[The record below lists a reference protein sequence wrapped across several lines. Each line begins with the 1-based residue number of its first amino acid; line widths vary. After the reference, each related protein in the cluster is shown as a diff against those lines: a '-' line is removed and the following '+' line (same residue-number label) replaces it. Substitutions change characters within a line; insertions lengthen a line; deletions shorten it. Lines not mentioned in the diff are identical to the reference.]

1 MINHGYL
8 PQLAKIGYTGKNFDP
23 LVIMSDNFS
32 VGFAPDHIAN
42 QQMRTLLYYLDSK
55 QTPPFAVLGWQ
66 ALQKIPFDQPQLA
79 DKAIVALCQQ
89 LRARGQGVEQIAE
102 RTGGAALLLA
112 LAAYLGQR
120 VADDCEVPIAWY
132 RRATLAQPP
141 YLSQL
146 PETWALPA
154 QFEYSVV
161 ACVGGALCQPLAV
174 LAQLLAGKGGLDS
187 NINNRLD
194 DHLVQN
200 PIEAFY
206 HTTRQAVMTAQRID
220 LNQDA
225 NAIAEQYMHQLT
237 TGKCW
242 QALPTFAETLQTL
255 TFDGS
260 AASLARLDAA
270 WAALRAKVEPQ
281 DVGLWQALPEFQ
293 VLVYALGFYIGATS
307 ARLAG
312 QVYKWADYAEV
323 SALLADADF
332 RQTLAHSF
340 VMLTPEDLYTP
351 LSVVIG
357 QLFAVVG
364 TQTAQDFANNMAKET
379 SVPLAILTPSSA
391 QMGQNLP
398 AHWQVAAYATAQCIA
413 QACQTLQNQQ
423 PLAPTLVEMPN
434 VSPTCAAQTI
444 TLALPI
450 ANTSTDQYASQL
462 DATINTLYRRL
473 AENSKLLAAQSG
485 SYAGFANLPTG
496 RSRALVLEARAYDH
510 PPLAYQLLLPYRW
523 QAGELYVYPLVSN
536 QTDWLTPD
544 PMAQR
549 WLQMV
554 YQTLRN
560 HTDITVRTL
569 WQSRFIAD
577 MAKRPPQGR
586 REAKPEALASHIT
599 LPLLTGQII
608 AALAKP
614 TPAQPIASTSQ
625 TTMPPLTSVAN
636 APTPPKPPT
645 AVLSQD
651 LQQQLAADRA
661 RLQRELTT
669 DADDKMHKLWLFVAA
684 MLALVAVLWLVVKLW
699 LRH

>member
-174 LAQLLAGKGGLDS
+174 LAQLLAGKAELANS
-187 NINNRLD
+187 LD
-194 DHLVQN
+194 DGVAQN
-200 PIEAFY
+200 PLEEFY
-206 HTTRQAVMTAQRID
+206 RTSRQAVMAARRID
-220 LNQDA
+220 LTQDA
-225 NAIAEQYMHQLT
+225 NDVADQYLLQLGA
-237 TGKCW
+237 GKLW
-242 QALPTFAETLQTL
+242 QALPTFAHALQSIA
-255 TFDGS
+255 FDGS
-260 AASLARLDAA
+260 ALSLVRLDAA
-270 WAALRAKVEPQ
+270 WMALRAKVQPQ
-281 DVGLWQALPEFQ
+281 DIARWQALPEFQ
-293 VLVYALGFYIGATS
+293 TLVYALGFYIGAT
-307 ARLAG
+307 AAQLAG
-312 QVYKWADYAEV
+312 QVYKWADFAEI
-323 SALLADADF
+323 SAWLTDTDF
-332 RQTLAHSF
+332 RPTLAHSF
-340 VMLTPEDLYTP
+340 VMLTPEDLHAP
-351 LSVVIG
+351 LSVVVG
-357 QLFAVVG
+357 QLFEVADA
-364 TQTAQDFANNMAKET
+364 QTAQGFANHLAQAA
-379 SVPLAILTPSSA
+379 SVPLAVLTPSQA
-391 QMGQNLP
+391 PMGQALP
-398 AHWQVAAYATAQCIA
+398 THWQAAAQATADLMA
-413 QACQTLQNQQ
+413 QACQTLQTQQ
-423 PLAPTLVEMPN
+423 PLAPMVVEMANTPPA
-434 VSPTCAAQTI
+434 SEAQTI
-444 TLALPI
+444 TLALPT
-450 ANTSTDQYASQL
+450 NTTRADQYAAKL

-473 AENSKLLAAQSG
+473 AENPKLLAAQAG
-485 SYAGFANLPTG
+485 GYAGFANLPTG
-496 RSRALVLEARAYDH
+496 RSHALILEVRAYDQ
-510 PPLAYQLLLPYRW
+510 PPLNGQLLLPYRW

-536 QTDWLTPD
+536 QTDWLTPSLA
-544 PMAQR
+544 AQN
-549 WLQMV
+549 WLQTV
-554 YQTLRN
+554 YQLLFK
-560 HTDITVRTL
+560 HTDTATRTL
-569 WQSRFIAD
+569 WQTRFIHD
-577 MAKRPPQGR
+577 PSKRPPQSKH
-586 REAKPEALASHIT
+586 APSPEALASQIT
-599 LPLLTGQII
+599 LPLVTQQVTAGLT
-608 AALAKP
+608 KP